1 MNIHHRTLSGATGAV
16 AAVASTFSSL
26 VGVIAMFTAP
36 HGFRRFAIALHLARE
51 PMLVRVAPFVA
62 AFAVMAAAS
71 AGLLR
76 LYSWRRDL
84 RSARRDV
91 PTSQAYRCEACVS
104 RAVPDGIQRPSR

>member
-16 AAVASTFSSL
+16 AAAASILSSL

-62 AFAVMAAAS
+62 AFAVMAAAG

-76 LYSWRRDL
+76 LYSWSRDL
-84 RSARRDV
+84 RNLRRDV
-91 PTSQAYRCEACVS
+91 PTPQTYRSDACIS
-104 RAVPDGIQRPSR
+104 RVVPGGIRRPSR